1 LHEGSI
7 ALHSNCVISGTAPT
21 FAGGTTKRIAGPF
34 VFKLADS
41 ANPPKTVTLYPLN
54 FTIVSKSE
62 KYPFDGTWKIKQTG
76 SGVVSCPGDA
86 PMSEPGAGTVEYKVV
101 DGKLFGHALSV
112 SVTGITASVP
122 RTYAAAGITFT
133 EQLTFTV
140 TGAVSSVH
148 GSQTGT
154 GSIAGCQAKFHETE
168 SGSRISPWSPG
179 GVSHSSDRQR
189 LRLKLRLVC
198 AMSGSAHEHHAKGRA
213 NAPLRSFLSQ
223 LSSPAGST
231 GRAPSGPRRAR
242 A

>member
-54 FTIVSKSE
+54 FTIISKSE

-112 SVTGITASVP
+112 SVTGITASVT

-154 GSIAGCQAKFHETE
+154 GSIAGCDAKFHETE
-168 SGSRISPWSPG
+168 SGSRISP
-179 GVSHSSDRQR
+179 
-189 LRLKLRLVC
+189 
-198 AMSGSAHEHHAKGRA
+198 
-213 NAPLRSFLSQ
+213 
-223 LSSPAGST
+223 
-231 GRAPSGPRRAR
+231 
-242 A
+242 